1 MSKRGYIY
9 RYLLI
14 VKKLQASK
22 YASFEEL
29 KSYLDSNF
37 DFMQM
42 QDDTLTV
49 GLSLRTLQRDI
60 KEIRNTFN
68 VNIEYSRS
76 EKGYFIDNMEV
87 DNVNFQRRIEA
98 FDMFNSLNI
107 AKDITPFVHLEK
119 RRPEGTDNLY
129 LLLQAIKKKVV
140 VKFSYEKFW
149 KEEITTREFEPY
161 GLKEFKYRWYVL
173 GKDTKDNVVKTFGLD
188 RISNLEMT
196 SRKFK
201 LPKEYNIEEQFRYS
215 FGIISPNAEKPE
227 EIILSFDPV
236 QGKYIK
242 TLALHH
248 EQEVVENNKKEFRL
262 KLKLF
267 ITHDLVMELL
277 SYGKNL
283 KVIAPAKLVK
293 IIKEEHKK
301 AFEQYK

>member
-29 KSYLDSNF
+29 KNHLDSNF

-188 RISNLEMT
+188 RISDLEIT
-196 SRKFK
+196 NKKFK

-215 FGIISPNAEKPE
+215 FGIISPNAEEPE

-248 EQEVVENNKKEFRL
+248 DQEEIASNSKEFRI
-262 KLKLF
+262 KLKLY

-293 IIKEEHKK
+293 RIKDEHKK

>member
-87 DNVNFQRRIEA
+87 DNVNFQRRTEA

-188 RISNLEMT
+188 RISDLEMT

-248 EQEVVENNKKEFRL
+248 EQEVVENNKKEFRI

>member
-161 GLKEFKYRWYVL
+161 GLKEFKYRWYIL
-173 GKDTKDNVVKTFGLD
+173 GKETKDNVVKTFGLD
-188 RISNLEMT
+188 RISDLEIT
-196 SRKFK
+196 NKKFK

-215 FGIISPNAEKPE
+215 FGIISPNAEEPE

-242 TLALHH
+242 TLALHYD
-248 EQEVVENNKKEFRL
+248 QEEIVSNSKEFRI
-262 KLKLF
+262 KLKLY

-293 IIKEEHKK
+293 RIKDEHKK

>member
-188 RISNLEMT
+188 RISDLEIT
-196 SRKFK
+196 NKKFK

-215 FGIISPNAEKPE
+215 FGIISPNAEEPE
-227 EIILSFDPV
+227 VIILSFDPV

-242 TLALHH
+242 TLALHYD
-248 EQEVVENNKKEFRL
+248 QEEIVSNSKEFRI
-262 KLKLF
+262 KLKLY

-293 IIKEEHKK
+293 RIKDEHKK